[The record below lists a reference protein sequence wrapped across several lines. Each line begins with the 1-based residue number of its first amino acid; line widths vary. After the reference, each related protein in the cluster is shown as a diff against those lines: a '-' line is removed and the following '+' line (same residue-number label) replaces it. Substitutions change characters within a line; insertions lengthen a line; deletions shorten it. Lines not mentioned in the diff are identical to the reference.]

1 VNTLESKNINLLID
15 FDSTIIKDESLEL
28 LSKISLKDSSDKM
41 KIMAITHD
49 AMNGKIGFS
58 NALKKRIL
66 LLKAKKDHLKE
77 VIAVIKNS
85 ITDSFIQNKEF
96 FKENRSNCYVISGG
110 FIEIIC
116 PVLKSF
122 NIPVENIF
130 ANNFIYDNEDNIIS
144 VDDNNPLSRDKG
156 KIEIAKNILGQNI
169 IIGDGYTDYEIKKFG
184 YAEKFIQFS
193 ENINRPVLNSI
204 ADYTAYSFNDVR
216 KYIENNL

>member
-1 VNTLESKNINLLID
+1 MD
-15 FDSTIIKDESLEL
+15 
-28 LSKISLKDSSDKM
+28 
-41 KIMAITHD
+41 ITRD